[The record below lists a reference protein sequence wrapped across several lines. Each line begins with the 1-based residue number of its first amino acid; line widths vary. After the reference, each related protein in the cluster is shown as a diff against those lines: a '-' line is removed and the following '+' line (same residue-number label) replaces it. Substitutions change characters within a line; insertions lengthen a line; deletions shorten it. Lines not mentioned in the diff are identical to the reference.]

1 MTGVRSANPIFRV
14 TTLKPNTNCIYT
26 MHKSFLRSLVL
37 AVVTALALTLSP
49 SALAQLTS
57 AGMSGLVRSTTG
69 APVAGANV
77 TAVFGPTNATF
88 TAVTNAEGRYNFRN
102 IIVGGPYTITATA
115 DGYTGNPTSDVTTLL
130 GVDIEVNITLAADIV
145 QLEKFTVSGERNALD
160 AGSSGSGSLI
170 SGQVLGS
177 KPTSERSLADM
188 VSASPLVTL
197 RSTFGDREES
207 QLTAVGQNNRFN
219 SFQIDGSRI
228 NDLFGLNGTGLA
240 SFFNP
245 LSLDTVEQI
254 SAQVAPYDVR
264 QAGFTGASINVI
276 TKSGTN
282 QFHGSVTSYFRGDS
296 MFGQATQGYNAREYA
311 ATGTK
316 FTPRLERRTLGATL
330 GGPIWKDHL
339 FFFLSYEDTKSTIA
353 GRDPR
358 FVPNAT
364 NSEDAIIA
372 RLNAISTAAGD
383 AIDWGTPLTGST
395 SNVTTEEKISA
406 KVDWQIN
413 ADHRMSVRYT
423 TTEGEVPQFGNYAS
437 TSLTVNGVAS
447 GGSISSPT
455 GHFYSQTR
463 KEETVAVR
471 LNSQWNSSF
480 STEVKYAQT
489 TQDQLTPLNTVAP
502 MILIT
507 GLAGNDLVTGQAITN
522 GGYVVGT
529 EQFRHGNVINVDSK
543 QMSATGDYTWRNF
556 VFTGGFE
563 REQTDFYNLF
573 RQGSY
578 GLVAYRNYADFLA
591 DANAVITRNVYD
603 PAVRNVADVSDFA
616 TTGIFGQVK
625 WDISPRLWINA
636 GLRYE
641 FAESSQPPP
650 FNAAFL
656 AATGFRNDGTV
667 DGTNAFSPRI
677 GFNLALDDTRTTQI
691 RGGFGH
697 FFGRAPWVIFSN
709 SYGQTGVG
717 SFTLQSSA
725 GQLPTTL
732 AGYLAQFDPANPI
745 GTGTDNPTLTRE
757 VNWADDGIELPQAWR
772 GNIALDRK
780 LPFLDSK
787 FTIEL
792 THSIIDK
799 ALFITNENL
808 LPTTKGA
815 DGRQRFAGNTSTLA
829 NRKYA
834 GYLNLIRVSNT
845 GIGESTY
852 ATVQWSRPM
861 KNKWGFDLSYTRG
874 RSTEAQAIG
883 QTTAG
888 GQFNRNVV
896 FNQNVAT
903 EGRADFEIRD
913 RVQFSLT
920 REFEF
925 IKRWKTTTSL
935 YYEGRTGNPY
945 SWVFGGDLNGDGVT
959 FNDTVAVP
967 DGPND
972 SRFDF
977 SGMTTAQ
984 RDAFLAYVAGSELAA
999 YAGGIAPKNAWYEPW
1014 VNRLDLKFLQDI
1026 PVRGPVKVQL
1036 FMDFVN
1042 FGSFISKKTF
1052 GYTEIAPFLSNDVFR
1067 TRTLTNAT
1075 AYGADGRIRPTFT
1088 SNPAGFT
1095 IDNGMSRWRIQ
1106 VGAKLIF

>member
-1 MTGVRSANPIFRV
+1 MQ
-14 TTLKPNTNCIYT
+14 
-26 MHKSFLRSLVL
+26 KSFIKSLAITAL
-37 AVVTALALTLSP
+37 TALAVMLSP
-49 SALAQLTS
+49 NALAQLTS
-57 AGMSGLVRSTTG
+57 TGMSGIVRSPGG
-69 APVAGANV
+69 APVAGAKV
-77 TAVFGPTNATF
+77 TATFVPTNATF
-88 TAVTNAEGRYNFRN
+88 TAITNADGRYTFRN
-102 IIVGGPYTITATA
+102 ILVGGPYTITASAEGHNDTPV
-115 DGYTGNPTSDVTTLL
+115 TDVTTLL
-130 GVDIEVNITLAADIV
+130 GTDVEVNVTLSSDVV
-145 QLEKFTVSGERNALD
+145 QLEKFTISGERNELD
-160 AGSSGSGSLI
+160 AGATGAGTLI
-170 SGQVLGS
+170 GGQTLAT
-177 KPTSERSLADM
+177 KPSSERSLADM

-228 NDLFGLNGTGLA
+228 NDMFGLNGTGLA

-282 QFHGSVTSYFRGDS
+282 EFHGSLTYYFRGDS
-296 MFGQATQGYNAREYA
+296 VAGIALQGYNSREYE

-316 FTPRLERRTLGATL
+316 FTPRLERRTIGATF
-330 GGPIWKDHL
+330 GGPIIKDKL
-339 FFFLSYEDTKSTIA
+339 FFFLSYEDTESTIA
-353 GRDPR
+353 GRDAR
-358 FVPNAT
+358 FIPNASNPEST
-364 NSEDAIIA
+364 ILSRLDQIA
-372 RLNAISTAAGD
+372 SAAGKD
-383 AIDWGTPLTGST
+383 IDWGQPVTEST
-395 SNVTTEEKISA
+395 ANTTVEEKISA

-413 ADHRMSVRYT
+413 ANHRASVRYT

-447 GGSISSPT
+447 GGAISAPT

-463 KEETVAVR
+463 KEETIAAR
-471 LNSQWNSSF
+471 LNSQWNSNF
-480 STEVKYAQT
+480 STEIKYAHT
-489 TQDQLTPLNTVAP
+489 TQDQLTPLNTVGP

-507 GLAGNDLVTGQAITN
+507 GLAGNDLVTGQSITN

-529 EQFRHGNVINVDSK
+529 EQFRHGNVINVDSD

-556 VFTGGFE
+556 VFSGGFE

-591 DANAVITRNVYD
+591 DTNAVITRNVYD
-603 PAVRNVADVSDFA
+603 PNVRDVADVSDLA

-625 WDISPRLWINA
+625 WDINTRLWITA

-641 FAESSQPPP
+641 FVESSEPPP
-650 FNAAFL
+650 YNAKFFTD
-656 AATGFRNDGTV
+656 TGFRNDGTV
-667 DGTNAFSPRI
+667 DGTSSLSPRV

-691 RGGFGH
+691 RGGIGH

-717 SFTLQSSA
+717 SFTLQSA
-725 GQLPTTL
+725 QGQLPTSL
-732 AGYLAQFDPANPI
+732 GGYLAQFDPANPI
-745 GTGTDNPTLTRE
+745 GTGVDNPNLQRE
-757 VNWADDGIELPQAWR
+757 VNWVDNGIELPQSWR
-772 GNIALDRK
+772 GNLAIDRK
-780 LPFLDSK
+780 LSFLDSQV
-787 FTIEL
+787 TLEVV
-792 THSIIDK
+792 HSVTDQ
-799 ALFITNENL
+799 ALFVTNENL
-808 LPTTKGA
+808 RPTTVGA
-815 DGRQRFAGNTSTLA
+815 DGRQLFAGNPSTAA
-829 NRKYA
+829 NRKYID
-834 GYLNLIRVSNT
+834 YLNLIRVQNT

-852 ATVQWSRPM
+852 FTAQWSRPM
-861 KNKWGFDLSYTRG
+861 KNKWAFDLAYTRG
-874 RSTEAQAIG
+874 KATEAQAIG

-913 RVQFSLT
+913 RVQLT
-920 REFEF
+920 LAREFEF
-925 IKRWKTTTSL
+925 VKNWKTTTSL

-945 SWVFGGDLNGDGVT
+945 SWVFGGDLNLDGVT

-967 DGPND
+967 SGIDD

-977 SGMTTAQ
+977 SLMPVAQ
-984 RDAFLAYVAGSELAA
+984 RDAFLAYVASSELAK

-1014 VNRLDLKFLQDI
+1014 VNRLDLKFMQNVPI
-1026 PVRGPVKVQL
+1026 RGSAKLQL
-1036 FMDFVN
+1036 FFDFVN
-1042 FGSFISKKTF
+1042 FGAFLSKDFF

-1075 AYGADGRIRPTFT
+1075 TYGPDGRIRPTFT
-1088 SNPAGFT
+1088 SAPAGFT
-1095 IDNGMSRWRIQ
+1095 IDNGMSRWRVQ
-1106 VGAKLIF
+1106 LGAKLQF

>member
-1 MTGVRSANPIFRV
+1 MQ
-14 TTLKPNTNCIYT
+14 KPFI
-26 MHKSFLRSLVL
+26 KSIILT
-37 AVVTALALTLSP
+37 AITALAVIFPS

-57 AGMSGLVRSTTG
+57 TGMSGIVRTGDG
-69 APVAGANV
+69 APVAGATV
-77 TAVFGPTNATF
+77 TAVFVPTNASF
-88 TAVTNAEGRYNFRN
+88 TAVTNAEGRYTFRN
-102 IIVGGPYTITATA
+102 ILVGGPYTVTAAAT
-115 DGYTGNPTSDVTTLL
+115 GYKDTPVEGVTTLL
-130 GVDIEVNITLAADIV
+130 GSEVEVNMTMGSDVV
-145 QLEKFTVSGERNALD
+145 QLEKFTVSGDRNELD
-160 AGSSGSGSLI
+160 AGSTGAGTLI
-170 SGQVLGS
+170 SSQTLAT

-207 QLTAVGQNNRFN
+207 QLTAVGQNNRYN

-282 QFHGSVTSYFRGDS
+282 QFHGSLTSYFRGDT
-296 MFGQATQGYNAREYA
+296 MFGLNTQGYNGREYE
-311 ATGTK
+311 ATGVK
-316 FTPRLERRTLGATL
+316 FNPRLERRTLGATL
-330 GGPIWKDHL
+330 GGPILKDKL
-339 FFFLSYEDTKSTIA
+339 FFFLSYEDTESTIA

-358 FVPNAT
+358 FVPGAA
-364 NSEDAIIA
+364 NSEDSIIA
-372 RLNAISTAAGD
+372 RLKQISTATGD
-383 AIDWGTPLTGST
+383 DIDWGTPLTGAT
-395 SNVTTEEKISA
+395 TNTTTEEKISA

-413 ADHRMSVRYT
+413 ADHRLSVRYT

-463 KEETVAVR
+463 KEKTIAGR
-471 LNSQWNSSF
+471 LNSRWSSNF
-480 STEVKYAQT
+480 STEIKYSST
-489 TQDQLTPLNTVAP
+489 IQDQLTPLNTVAP

-507 GLAGNDLVTGQAITN
+507 GLAGDDLVLGRAITN

-529 EQFRHGNVINVDSK
+529 EQFRHGNVINVDSE
-543 QMSATGDYTWRNF
+543 QMSATGDYTWRNY
-556 VFTGGFE
+556 VFSGGVE

-578 GLVAYRNYADFLA
+578 GLVAYSSYANFLA
-591 DANAVITRNVYD
+591 DTNAVITRNVYD
-603 PAVRNVADVSDFA
+603 PAVRDVADVSDFA
-616 TTGIFGQVK
+616 TTGVFGQVK
-625 WDISPRLWINA
+625 WDVSPRLWITA

-641 FAESSQPPP
+641 FVESSQPPP

-656 AATGFRNDGTV
+656 SATGFRNDGTV
-667 DGTNAFSPRI
+667 DGTSSLSPRI
-677 GFNLALDDTRTTQI
+677 GFNLGLDDARTTQV

-709 SYGQTGVG
+709 SYGNTGVG
-717 SFTLQSSA
+717 SFTLQSNQ
-725 GQLPTTL
+725 GQLPTSL

-745 GTGTDNPTLTRE
+745 GTGVDNPTLQRE
-757 VNWADDGIELPQAWR
+757 VNWADDGVELPQSWR
-772 GNIALDRK
+772 GNLAIDRK
-780 LPFLDSK
+780 LPFLDSQV
-787 FTIEL
+787 TVEL
-792 THSIIDK
+792 VHSMVDQ
-799 ALFITNENL
+799 ALFVTNENL
-808 LPTTKGA
+808 RTTTVGA
-815 DGRQRFAGNTSTLA
+815 DGRQRFAGNPSTLA
-829 NRKYA
+829 NRKYT
-834 GYLNLIRVSNT
+834 GYINLIRVQNT
-845 GIGESTY
+845 DIGTSTF
-852 ATVQWSRPM
+852 ASVQWSRPM
-861 KNKWGFDLSYTRG
+861 KNKWGFDLAYTRG

-896 FNQNVAT
+896 FNQNVPT

-913 RVQFSLT
+913 RVQLTLT

-925 IKRWKTTTSL
+925 VKNWKTTTSL

-945 SWVFGGDLNGDGVT
+945 SWVFGGDLNGDGVS

-967 DGPND
+967 SGLND
-972 SRFDF
+972 PRFDF
-977 SGMTTAQ
+977 SQMPTAQ
-984 RDAFLAYVAGSELAA
+984 RDAFLAYVASSELAP

-1026 PVRGPVKVQL
+1026 PIRGPVKMQVFL
-1036 FMDFVN
+1036 DFVN
-1042 FGSFISKKTF
+1042 FGAFISRKTF

-1067 TRTLTNAT
+1067 TRTLTGNST
-1075 AYGADGRIRPTFT
+1075 AYGPDGRIRPQYTADPT
-1088 SNPAGFT
+1088 GFT

-1106 VGAKLIF
+1106 VGAKLLF